1 MKRVVVIGGGTGV
14 FTVLTGL
21 KDYPY
26 HMSAIVSMA
35 DDGGSTGSLR
45 EEFGILPPGDIRRAL
60 VALAASDNK
69 IVSELFNYR
78 FAQDSSLH
86 GHSLGNLLLTA
97 LEKIT
102 GSFDKGLK
110 EAVKILNIKGDV
122 IPVTLTKTKL
132 LAKLENGTEIVG
144 ESNIDIPKH
153 DGNLKITNV
162 FLSPNATATKDALA
176 AIASADTIILG
187 PGDLYTSIIPNLLVK
202 GITSAIK
209 KSKAQKIY
217 IVNIMTKYG
226 ETNSFTAKDFVMEL
240 EQYLGKNVLDFI
252 VVNTE
257 KLYGEIL
264 ERYKEE
270 KTDFV
275 MFSKKMF
282 SNEKYAV
289 VEGKFLRRGK
299 FLRHNPKKLAAKLAA
314 IIEEIV

>member
-1 MKRVVVIGGGTGV
+1 MKKVVVIGGGTGV

-26 HMSAIVSMA
+26 HLGAIVSMA

-45 EEFGILPPGDIRRAL
+45 EEFGILPPGDVRRAL

-78 FAQDSSLH
+78 FAQESSLR

-97 LEKIT
+97 LEHIT

-122 IPVTLTKTKL
+122 IPVTFTKTKL
-132 LAKLENGTEIVG
+132 MAKLEDGTEITG
-144 ESNIDIPKH
+144 ETNIDIPKH
-153 DGNLKITNV
+153 DGNLKITNIY
-162 FLSPNATATKDALA
+162 LSPDATATKDALM
-176 AIASADTIILG
+176 AIATADAIILG
-187 PGDLYTSIIPNLLVK
+187 PGDSYTSIIPNLLVK
-202 GITSAIK
+202 EISSAIK
-209 KSKAQKIY
+209 NSKAKKIY

-226 ETNSFTAKDFVMEL
+226 ETNSFTAMDFVTKL
-240 EQYLGKNVLDFI
+240 EKYLGKNVLDFV

-264 ERYKEE
+264 ERYREE

-275 MFSKKMF
+275 AFSKKMF
-282 SNEKYAV
+282 TSESYKV

-299 FLRHNPKKLAAKLAA
+299 FLRHNPKKLAATLAS
-314 IIEEIV
+314 IIEEI